1 MPHTH
6 FLLTTFLLAAC
17 ALAGIAQAET
27 SGLKVLAYEN
37 LPQNALV
44 RGRDS
49 AGERKSELARTPAR
63 LEFDAFGRRF
73 AIDLVENERLAQLAR
88 SADVEVY
95 RGTLAHEPGSWA
107 RITFLPTGL
116 NGLLAADNEIYV
128 IAPAADIETA
138 LVTPPTTLESS
149 VIFRLRDTVLGS
161 PALLCAAAVFD
172 GSAALRGDLAWTALV
187 TELDSNPVAAASLA
201 AGVAV
206 EVALIADAPA
216 SQRAGSTE
224 TRNAM
229 IGRLNNVDGIFS
241 TQVGLEIRIG
251 SLTVE
256 TGTDDSFSTTRDP
269 IELLEELASL
279 RARSTLLRASGLTHL
294 LTGRNLASATDQSA
308 ETVGVAYVDSVC
320 DARRAVGITEM
331 RGRPLIYESLVMAHE
346 IGHNLGA
353 PHDAEAGSP
362 CAAVPDDFLMAPAIN
377 GSDRFSNCSIAQ
389 MQPRIANAACIH
401 AIPPQDLVAIADAA
415 ERRIALDRTISVRF
429 TVTNA
434 GGSQAIAARAL
445 LALEGPGLEFR
456 TASADAGSCSVATNR
471 VSCELGDLARDAS
484 RSVTVGVL
492 AQALGAGRVL
502 LTVESADAN
511 EDAANNSAATALTV
525 EEAVDLAVS
534 HQGDTQVLT
543 HEPFDATFE
552 IANRATRMATELR
565 IEAQLPMGLSARTA
579 TMSGATCTVS
589 QATVS
594 CVSEAL
600 DGGSSMTLALEL
612 SASSTAVFPLAVT
625 AASRELD
632 ANPADNELV
641 VRIQAQ
647 GPANA
652 AAIQSAGGGGGRLD
666 PALLIGLLS
675 VGFLRAVRISC
686 PGRRSRRSSG

>member
-1 MPHTH
+1 
-6 FLLTTFLLAAC
+6 
-17 ALAGIAQAET
+17 
-27 SGLKVLAYEN
+27 
-37 LPQNALV
+37 
-44 RGRDS
+44 
-49 AGERKSELARTPAR
+49 
-63 LEFDAFGRRF
+63 
-73 AIDLVENERLAQLAR
+73 
-88 SADVEVY
+88 
-95 RGTLAHEPGSWA
+95 
-107 RITFLPTGL
+107 
-116 NGLLAADNEIYV
+116 
-128 IAPAADIETA
+128 
-138 LVTPPTTLESS
+138 
-149 VIFRLRDTVLGS
+149 
-161 PALLCAAAVFD
+161 
-172 GSAALRGDLAWTALV
+172 
-187 TELDSNPVAAASLA
+187 
-201 AGVAV
+201 
-206 EVALIADAPA
+206 
-216 SQRAGSTE
+216 
-224 TRNAM
+224 
-229 IGRLNNVDGIFS
+229 LNNVDGIFS

-294 LTGRNLASATDQSA
+294 LTGRNLASETDQSA